1 MLIDWFTVAAQALN
15 FLILVW
21 LLKRFLYKPIL
32 NALDAREKRIA
43 TELANADERMA
54 EAGQER
60 DEFTR
65 KNEEFNQQRA
75 ALLNNAKDEA
85 TAERQRLLDEARK
98 ESDALRTKWQ
108 EALRSEH
115 QSLSEELTRRTG
127 EEVFAIARKTLTDLA
142 TTSLEEQMTD
152 AFIRRL
158 GELSSSER
166 VRLQSAFEAASTPSI
181 VRSTFR
187 LPAAQRRAIE
197 SMVKD
202 VLAIETQ
209 VQFETAPELVSGIE
223 LTANGHKIAWSI
235 EHYLASLKKSV
246 DDLLKERPKPTANGD
261 ASPEQK
267 ANEHRA

>member
-1 MLIDWFTVAAQALN
+1 MLIDWFTVVAQALN

-32 NALDAREKRIA
+32 NALDEREKRIA

-75 ALLNNAKDEA
+75 ALLNNAKDES

-108 EALRSEH
+108 ETLRSEL

-142 TTSLEEQMTD
+142 TTGLEEQMTD
-152 AFIRRL
+152 AFIH
-158 GELSSSER
+158 R
-166 VRLQSAFEAASTPSI
+166 VRELTLVEKDGLKSAFEAASTPAI
-181 VRSTFR
+181 VRSTFH
-187 LPAAQRRAIE
+187 LPATQRRAIE
-197 SMVKD
+197 GVAKE
-202 VLAIETQ
+202 VLGIETQ
-209 VQFETAPELVSGIE
+209 IQFETSPDLVSGIE

-235 EHYLASLKKSV
+235 GHYLASLKKSV
-246 DDLLKERPKPTANGD
+246 DDLLKERPKPNANAD
-261 ASPEQK
+261 TSPEQ
-267 ANEHRA
+267 